1 MAIDYNKLN
10 IRTKDG
16 VIQNIKELCDNIDSI
31 DINNIDINDFN
42 YLESLSN
49 KLANDNNSENLYV
62 NEELLVNH
70 LHELLVKYYI
80 ERENYTP
87 EFLIPI
93 IKIYNKKL
101 NNLELLKNNNY
112 LYFVYQTT
120 DDIRVLDISNQ
131 STLANIIKYNIKTFI
146 TSSSDIVFNLIN
158 KTIPDIKFNISMNDD
173 VINYAKTFDLNDKI
187 YEGKDSKGN
196 IIYKIGNGL
205 VSDNNGTINFI
216 YKQKS
221 FDEQNRVVNSKIE
234 YKKNRHKNFDIKDF
248 NFLRD
253 KIYNGENLEVD
264 EEKRFNFEL
273 NYLIN
278 TMSLRERRNDTDSI
292 EYTSLEE
299 YMEPL
304 VERYNNNDDRLTNSD
319 ISIISKYL
327 RNKERKGNQRVLF
340 KKE

>member
-340 KKE
+340 KKK